1 MLHAAINH
9 MGNSSYSTIGFV
21 DRSVAKAL
29 AAIAAAGFPQA
40 EILGQEPHV
49 AVPLTG
55 QALSEFR
62 TLLDDLGLH
71 ARTVHAPMTH
81 NVLGAPEENWRRE
94 KVGVLGTYVQF
105 AGALGA
111 SDIIMHPVPNPRF
124 VPNANDPAIPGLI
137 RDAVPHS
144 LDELIPVAEKTGVR
158 ILLENLPYDCDY
170 PLLTMQ
176 ELRPLVDGYP
186 EECLGLV
193 LDTGHAWTLKKDPAL
208 EVYAAGPRLGGLH
221 LQDVDFSE
229 PNDDHW
235 VPTHGGLD
243 WKAIRR
249 ALSEVEY
256 AGPWTFEV
264 ANPRHGESP
273 EDLVRITRE
282 VAQGWGL

>member
-9 MGNSSYSTIGFV
+9 VGNSSYSTIGFV
-21 DRSVAKAL
+21 DRSVEKAL

-49 AVPLTG
+49 AVPPTG

-62 TLLDDLGLH
+62 RLLEDLGLRG
-71 ARTVHAPMTH
+71 RTVHAPMAD

-111 SDIIMHPVPNPRF
+111 SDIIMHPVPNPGF
-124 VPNANDPAIPGLI
+124 VPNANDPAAPGLI
-137 RDAVPHS
+137 RDAVPRS
-144 LDELIPVAEKTGVR
+144 LDELIPVAEKAGVC

-186 EECLGLV
+186 EEYLGLV

-208 EVYAAGPRLGGLH
+208 EIYAAGPRLRGLH

-229 PNDDHW
+229 PSDNHW

-243 WKAIRR
+243 WKAIRS
-249 ALSEVEY
+249 ALSEVQY

-264 ANPRHGESP
+264 ARARHGESP
-273 EDLVRITRE
+273 EDLARITRE

>member
-9 MGNSSYSTIGFV
+9 MGNSSYSTVGFV
-21 DRSVAKAL
+21 DRSVEQAL

-62 TLLDDLGLH
+62 RLLEDLGVR
-71 ARTVHAPMTH
+71 ARTIHAPMMH

-111 SDIIMHPVPNPRF
+111 SDIIMHPVPNPGF
-124 VPNANDPAIPGLI
+124 VPNADDPAIPGLI
-137 RDAVPHS
+137 RDAVPRS
-144 LDELIPVAEKTGVR
+144 LDELIPVAEEAGVR

-170 PLLTMQ
+170 PLQTMQ

-186 EECLGLV
+186 EDCLGLV
-193 LDTGHAWTLKKDPAL
+193 LDTGHAWTLKKDPVL
-208 EVYAAGPRLGGLH
+208 EIHAAGPRLGQSLGTNARRAGLEGH
-221 LQDVDFSE
+221 STRFVRGAIC
-229 PNDDHW
+229 
-235 VPTHGGLD
+235 GGLD
-243 WKAIRR
+243 IRSGLCASR
-249 ALSEVEY
+249 
-256 AGPWTFEV
+256 
-264 ANPRHGESP
+264 GESRGFGAHHSRSGP
-273 EDLVRITRE
+273 GMGP
-282 VAQGWGL
+282 VAS